1 MDEFEISENAGRRNM
16 FLAQVSH
23 ESRFN
28 ANAENLN
35 YSAEALVKTWP
46 SRFVSLEFAR
56 EFARNPE
63 KIGDFVYSNRLS
75 LGNGTNEGFLYRG
88 RGGIQ
93 ITGKSNYREVSTAL
107 GLGSNLVINPDLLL
121 DDNLAWRASAWFWKT
136 RNLNELVD
144 KKPGDVKAIT
154 KVVNGGFNNLDHR
167 VEQYRRILH
176 YMPDNGGELLANLN
190 LC

>member
-1 MDEFEISENAGRRNM
+1 MLTFISDKTKYHISSLELCLIFGVRYSRALKIARLINAAMDEFEISENAGRRNM

-63 KIGDFVYSNRLS
+63 KIGNF
-75 LGNGTNEGFLYRG
+75 
-88 RGGIQ
+88 
-93 ITGKSNYREVSTAL
+93 
-107 GLGSNLVINPDLLL
+107 
-121 DDNLAWRASAWFWKT
+121 
-136 RNLNELVD
+136 
-144 KKPGDVKAIT
+144 
-154 KVVNGGFNNLDHR
+154 
-167 VEQYRRILH
+167 
-176 YMPDNGGELLANLN
+176 
-190 LC
+190 